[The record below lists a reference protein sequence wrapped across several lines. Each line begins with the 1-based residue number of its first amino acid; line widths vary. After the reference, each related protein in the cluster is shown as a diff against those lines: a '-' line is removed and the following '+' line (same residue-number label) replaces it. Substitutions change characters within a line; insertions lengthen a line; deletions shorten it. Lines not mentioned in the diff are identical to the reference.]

1 MLRLLSII
9 TIIFIFCGQLLFVT
23 TAFNTINIYSN
34 NNNSNNSN
42 KLIRT
47 VTMTMAMT
55 MARTEDTE
63 TSSPSSSSLGKKRSL
78 RSVQT
83 MLVDNESSTRTAASS
98 SASSAACIGDIVT
111 LNIQL
116 TPEDGFVPEHLFDSS
131 GEITF
136 VLGWGNY
143 LPGLHELL
151 LLNGSNSNSDN
162 GSSDTNSGGGGGMI
176 VDDEIKNV
184 SIDAGFGRH
193 NPDMVIEVPKTN
205 LKKVKHIEKIQ
216 PNTTLNLQGG
226 IQVNVL
232 EVTKDTIIVDA
243 NHPLA
248 GSSYLCSF
256 KVLSIDKF
264 PIHKLQEEE
273 EEAAADVSQTK
284 ITTTSS
290 TSSPY
295 EIATFAAGCFW
306 GLELAF
312 MRTNGI
318 VGTRA
323 GYSQGIVSNPSY
335 EEISEGSTKHREAVM
350 VIYDSRIVSY
360 KDILTI
366 YNDRLVATAP
376 EYFKLDI
383 FAEDETDDEDNED
396 DNSTNAK
403 RTTEDSLQ
411 YKHGIYFH
419 NDQQKQQANE
429 FILSSTSINNMNNR
443 YHCDVELL
451 PANIFYNA
459 EGQHQQY
466 LYKGGQAARKGCRDI
481 IRCHG

>member
-1 MLRLLSII
+1 MLTFTFISII
-9 TIIFIFCGQLLFVT
+9 SFFFGQLLFVT
-23 TAFNTINIYSN
+23 TNSFNNNINIYSN
-34 NNNSNNSN
+34 RN
-42 KLIRT
+42 KMTIRT
-47 VTMTMAMT
+47 MT

-63 TSSPSSSSLGKKRSL
+63 ISSSSSSSLGKKRPL

-83 MLVDNESSTRTAASS
+83 MLIDNDSSTSTTRTGPS
-98 SASSAACIGDIVT
+98 SASASATACVGDIVT

-116 TPEDGFVPEHLFDSS
+116 TPEDGYVPDHLFDSS

-151 LLNGSNSNSDN
+151 L
-162 GSSDTNSGGGGGMI
+162 SGTE
-176 VDDEIKNV
+176 EIKNI

-193 NPDMVIEVPKTN
+193 NPELVIEVPKTN

-264 PIHKLQEEE
+264 PIHKLQQEEAEEE
-273 EEAAADVSQTK
+273 TDS
-284 ITTTSS
+284 SS
-290 TSSPY
+290 TSPFD
-295 EIATFAAGCFW
+295 IATFAMGCFW

-318 VGTRA
+318 IGTRA
-323 GYSQGIVSNPSY
+323 GYTQGIVPNPSY
-335 EEISEGSTKHREAVM
+335 DEISEGSTKHREAVM

-366 YNDRLVATAP
+366 YNDRLAATAP

-383 FAEDETDDEDNED
+383 FADDDDEEVDN
-396 DNSTNAK
+396 NNTNTK
-403 RTTEDSLQ
+403 TTEDSLQ
-411 YKHGIYFH
+411 YKHGVYFH
-419 NDQQKQQANE
+419 NDEQKQQANE

-459 EGQHQQY
+459 EDQHQQY

-481 IRCHG
+481 IRCYG

>member
-1 MLRLLSII
+1 MI
-9 TIIFIFCGQLLFVT
+9 
-23 TAFNTINIYSN
+23 TAFNTINIYPN

-98 SASSAACIGDIVT
+98 SSASAASSAACIGDIVT

-151 LLNGSNSNSDN
+151 LLNGS
-162 GSSDTNSGGGGGMI
+162 SDTNSGGGCGGGMI

-273 EEAAADVSQTK
+273 EEEEEAADVSQTK
-284 ITTTSS
+284 ISTTSS
-290 TSSPY
+290 TPSPY

>member
-1 MLRLLSII
+1 
-9 TIIFIFCGQLLFVT
+9 
-23 TAFNTINIYSN
+23 
-34 NNNSNNSN
+34 
-42 KLIRT
+42 
-47 VTMTMAMT
+47 
-55 MARTEDTE
+55 
-63 TSSPSSSSLGKKRSL
+63 
-78 RSVQT
+78 
-83 MLVDNESSTRTAASS
+83 MLVDNESSTRTAASTAASS

-151 LLNGSNSNSDN
+151 LHNGSNSNNN
-162 GSSDTNSGGGGGMI
+162 GSSDTNSGGGCGSGMI

-273 EEAAADVSQTK
+273 EEEAADVSQTK

-323 GYSQGIVSNPSY
+323 GYSQGFVSNPSY

-350 VIYDSRIVSY
+350 VIYDPRIVSY
-360 KDILTI
+360 KDILNI

-403 RTTEDSLQ
+403 TTAEDL
-411 YKHGIYFH
+411 
-419 NDQQKQQANE
+419 
-429 FILSSTSINNMNNR
+429 
-443 YHCDVELL
+443 
-451 PANIFYNA
+451 
-459 EGQHQQY
+459 
-466 LYKGGQAARKGCRDI
+466 
-481 IRCHG
+481 

>member
-1 MLRLLSII
+1 M
-9 TIIFIFCGQLLFVT
+9 T
-23 TAFNTINIYSN
+23 
-34 NNNSNNSN
+34 
-42 KLIRT
+42 IRT
-47 VTMTMAMT
+47 MT

-63 TSSPSSSSLGKKRSL
+63 ISSSSSSSLGKKRPL

-83 MLVDNESSTRTAASS
+83 MLIDNDSSTSTTRTGPS
-98 SASSAACIGDIVT
+98 SASASATACVGDIVT

-116 TPEDGFVPEHLFDSS
+116 TPEDGYVPDHLFDSS

-151 LLNGSNSNSDN
+151 L
-162 GSSDTNSGGGGGMI
+162 SGTE
-176 VDDEIKNV
+176 EIKNI

-193 NPDMVIEVPKTN
+193 NPELVIEVPKTN

-264 PIHKLQEEE
+264 PIHKLQQEEAEEE
-273 EEAAADVSQTK
+273 TDS
-284 ITTTSS
+284 SS
-290 TSSPY
+290 TSPFD
-295 EIATFAAGCFW
+295 IATFAMGCFW

-318 VGTRA
+318 IGTRA
-323 GYSQGIVSNPSY
+323 GYTQGIVPNPSY
-335 EEISEGSTKHREAVM
+335 DEISEGSTKHREAVM

-366 YNDRLVATAP
+366 YNDRLAATAP

-383 FAEDETDDEDNED
+383 FADDDDEEVDN
-396 DNSTNAK
+396 NNTNTK
-403 RTTEDSLQ
+403 TTEDSLQ

-419 NDQQKQQANE
+419 NDEQKQQANE

-459 EGQHQQY
+459 EDQHQQY

-481 IRCHG
+481 IRCYG

>member
-1 MLRLLSII
+1 
-9 TIIFIFCGQLLFVT
+9 
-23 TAFNTINIYSN
+23 
-34 NNNSNNSN
+34 
-42 KLIRT
+42 
-47 VTMTMAMT
+47 MT

-63 TSSPSSSSLGKKRSL
+63 TSSPSSSSSSRKKRSL

-83 MLVDNESSTRTAASS
+83 MLVDNDSSTRAAASS
-98 SASSAACIGDIVT
+98 ASVPSSACVGDIVT

-116 TPEDGFVPEHLFDSS
+116 TPEDGYVPDHLFDSS

-151 LLNGSNSNSDN
+151 LNSNNND
-162 GSSDTNSGGGGGMI
+162 GMI

-205 LKKVKHIEKIQ
+205 LKKVKNIEKIQ

-256 KVLSIDKF
+256 KILSIDKF

-273 EEAAADVSQTK
+273 EEADLSHTK
-284 ITTTSS
+284 TTSS
-290 TSSPY
+290 TSPF
-295 EIATFAAGCFW
+295 EIATFAMGCFW

-318 VGTRA
+318 IGTRA
-323 GYSQGIVSNPSY
+323 GYTQGIVSNPSY

-360 KDILTI
+360 KDILTV
-366 YNDRLVATAP
+366 YNDRLAATAP

-383 FAEDETDDEDNED
+383 FAEDGDDDDEDYDED
-396 DNSTNAK
+396 DNDTNK
-403 RTTEDSLQ
+403 TTREDSFQ

-419 NDQQKQQANE
+419 NEQQKQQASE

-459 EGQHQQY
+459 EDQHQQY

-481 IRCHG
+481 IRCYG

>member
-1 MLRLLSII
+1 M
-9 TIIFIFCGQLLFVT
+9 T
-23 TAFNTINIYSN
+23 
-34 NNNSNNSN
+34 
-42 KLIRT
+42 IRT
-47 VTMTMAMT
+47 MT

-63 TSSPSSSSLGKKRSL
+63 ISSSSSSSLGKKRPL

-83 MLVDNESSTRTAASS
+83 MLIDNDSSTSTTRTGPS
-98 SASSAACIGDIVT
+98 SASASATACVGDIVT

-116 TPEDGFVPEHLFDSS
+116 TPEDGYVPDHLFDSS

-151 LLNGSNSNSDN
+151 L
-162 GSSDTNSGGGGGMI
+162 SGTE
-176 VDDEIKNV
+176 EIKNI

-193 NPDMVIEVPKTN
+193 NPELVIEVPKTN

-264 PIHKLQEEE
+264 PIHKLQQEEAEEE
-273 EEAAADVSQTK
+273 TDS
-284 ITTTSS
+284 SS
-290 TSSPY
+290 TSPFD
-295 EIATFAAGCFW
+295 IATFAMGCFW

-318 VGTRA
+318 IGTRA
-323 GYSQGIVSNPSY
+323 GYTQGIVPNPSY
-335 EEISEGSTKHREAVM
+335 DEISEGSTKHREAVM

-366 YNDRLVATAP
+366 YNDRLAATAP

-383 FAEDETDDEDNED
+383 FADDDDEEVDN
-396 DNSTNAK
+396 NNTNTK
-403 RTTEDSLQ
+403 TTEDSLQ

-419 NDQQKQQANE
+419 NDEQKQQANE

-459 EGQHQQY
+459 EDQHQQY

>member
-1 MLRLLSII
+1 
-9 TIIFIFCGQLLFVT
+9 
-23 TAFNTINIYSN
+23 
-34 NNNSNNSN
+34 
-42 KLIRT
+42 
-47 VTMTMAMT
+47 
-55 MARTEDTE
+55 
-63 TSSPSSSSLGKKRSL
+63 
-78 RSVQT
+78 
-83 MLVDNESSTRTAASS
+83 
-98 SASSAACIGDIVT
+98 
-111 LNIQL
+111 
-116 TPEDGFVPEHLFDSS
+116 
-131 GEITF
+131 
-136 VLGWGNY
+136 
-143 LPGLHELL
+143 
-151 LLNGSNSNSDN
+151 
-162 GSSDTNSGGGGGMI
+162 MI

-273 EEAAADVSQTK
+273 AADVSQTK

-396 DNSTNAK
+396 DNSTNSK
-403 RTTEDSLQ
+403 TSTTEDSLQ

>member
-1 MLRLLSII
+1 
-9 TIIFIFCGQLLFVT
+9 
-23 TAFNTINIYSN
+23 
-34 NNNSNNSN
+34 
-42 KLIRT
+42 
-47 VTMTMAMT
+47 MTMAMT

-151 LLNGSNSNSDN
+151 LLNGSN
-162 GSSDTNSGGGGGMI
+162 GGGGGGMI

-273 EEAAADVSQTK
+273 EEAADVSQTK

-403 RTTEDSLQ
+403 TSTTEDSLQ

>member
-1 MLRLLSII
+1 M
-9 TIIFIFCGQLLFVT
+9 T
-23 TAFNTINIYSN
+23 
-34 NNNSNNSN
+34 
-42 KLIRT
+42 IRT
-47 VTMTMAMT
+47 MT

-63 TSSPSSSSLGKKRSL
+63 ISSSSSSSLGKKRPL

-83 MLVDNESSTRTAASS
+83 MLIDNDSSTSTTRTGPS
-98 SASSAACIGDIVT
+98 SASASATACVGDIVT

-116 TPEDGFVPEHLFDSS
+116 TPEDGYVPDHLFDSS

-151 LLNGSNSNSDN
+151 L
-162 GSSDTNSGGGGGMI
+162 SGTE
-176 VDDEIKNV
+176 EIKNI

-193 NPDMVIEVPKTN
+193 NPELVIEVPKTN

-264 PIHKLQEEE
+264 PIHKLQQEEAEEE
-273 EEAAADVSQTK
+273 TDS
-284 ITTTSS
+284 SS
-290 TSSPY
+290 TSPFD
-295 EIATFAAGCFW
+295 IATFAMGCFW

-318 VGTRA
+318 IGTRA
-323 GYSQGIVSNPSY
+323 GYTQGIVPNPSY
-335 EEISEGSTKHREAVM
+335 DEISEGSTKHREAVM

-366 YNDRLVATAP
+366 YNDRLAATAP

-383 FAEDETDDEDNED
+383 FADDDDEEVDN
-396 DNSTNAK
+396 NNTNTK
-403 RTTEDSLQ
+403 TTEDSLQ
-411 YKHGIYFH
+411 YKHGVYFH
-419 NDQQKQQANE
+419 NDEQKQQANE

-459 EGQHQQY
+459 EDQHQQY

-481 IRCHG
+481 IRCYG

>member
-1 MLRLLSII
+1 
-9 TIIFIFCGQLLFVT
+9 
-23 TAFNTINIYSN
+23 
-34 NNNSNNSN
+34 
-42 KLIRT
+42 
-47 VTMTMAMT
+47 MT

-151 LLNGSNSNSDN
+151 LLNGS
-162 GSSDTNSGGGGGMI
+162 SDTNSGGGGGGGMI

-264 PIHKLQEEE
+264 PIHKLQEEDE
-273 EEAAADVSQTK
+273 EEDAADVSQTK

-396 DNSTNAK
+396 DNSTNSK
-403 RTTEDSLQ
+403 TSTTEDSLQ

-481 IRCHG
+481 IRCYG

>member
-1 MLRLLSII
+1 MI
-9 TIIFIFCGQLLFVT
+9 
-23 TAFNTINIYSN
+23 TAFNTINIYPN

-98 SASSAACIGDIVT
+98 SASAASSAACIGDIVT

-151 LLNGSNSNSDN
+151 LLNGSN
-162 GSSDTNSGGGGGMI
+162 GGGGMI

-273 EEAAADVSQTK
+273 EEAADVSQTK

-396 DNSTNAK
+396 DNSTNSK
-403 RTTEDSLQ
+403 TSTTEDSLQ

-419 NDQQKQQANE
+419 NDQQKQQADE

>member
-1 MLRLLSII
+1 MLI
-9 TIIFIFCGQLLFVT
+9 
-23 TAFNTINIYSN
+23 
-34 NNNSNNSN
+34 
-42 KLIRT
+42 
-47 VTMTMAMT
+47 
-55 MARTEDTE
+55 
-63 TSSPSSSSLGKKRSL
+63 
-78 RSVQT
+78 
-83 MLVDNESSTRTAASS
+83 DNDSSTSTTRTGPS
-98 SASSAACIGDIVT
+98 SASASATACVGDIVT

-116 TPEDGFVPEHLFDSS
+116 TPEDGYVPDHLFDSS

-151 LLNGSNSNSDN
+151 L
-162 GSSDTNSGGGGGMI
+162 SGTE
-176 VDDEIKNV
+176 EIKNI

-193 NPDMVIEVPKTN
+193 NPELVIEVPKTN

-264 PIHKLQEEE
+264 PIHKLQQEEAEEE
-273 EEAAADVSQTK
+273 TDS
-284 ITTTSS
+284 SS
-290 TSSPY
+290 TSPFD
-295 EIATFAAGCFW
+295 IATFAMGCFW

-318 VGTRA
+318 IGTRA
-323 GYSQGIVSNPSY
+323 GYTQGIVPNPSY
-335 EEISEGSTKHREAVM
+335 DEISEGSTKHREAVM

-366 YNDRLVATAP
+366 YNDRLAATAP

-383 FAEDETDDEDNED
+383 FADDDDEEVDN
-396 DNSTNAK
+396 NNTNTK
-403 RTTEDSLQ
+403 TTEDSLQ

-419 NDQQKQQANE
+419 NDEQKQQANE

-459 EGQHQQY
+459 EDQHQQY

-481 IRCHG
+481 IRCYG

>member
-1 MLRLLSII
+1 MLTFTFISII
-9 TIIFIFCGQLLFVT
+9 SFFFGQLLFVT
-23 TAFNTINIYSN
+23 TNSFNNNINIYSN
-34 NNNSNNSN
+34 RN
-42 KLIRT
+42 KMTIRT
-47 VTMTMAMT
+47 MT

-63 TSSPSSSSLGKKRSL
+63 ISSSSSSSLGKKRPL

-83 MLVDNESSTRTAASS
+83 MLIDNDSSTSTTRTGPS
-98 SASSAACIGDIVT
+98 SASASATACVGDIVT

-116 TPEDGFVPEHLFDSS
+116 TPEDGYVPDHLFDSS

-151 LLNGSNSNSDN
+151 L
-162 GSSDTNSGGGGGMI
+162 SGTE
-176 VDDEIKNV
+176 EIKNI

-193 NPDMVIEVPKTN
+193 NPELVIEVPKTN

-264 PIHKLQEEE
+264 PIHKLQQEEAEEE
-273 EEAAADVSQTK
+273 TDS
-284 ITTTSS
+284 SS
-290 TSSPY
+290 TSPFD
-295 EIATFAAGCFW
+295 IATFAMGCFW

-318 VGTRA
+318 IGTRA
-323 GYSQGIVSNPSY
+323 GYTQGIVPNPSY
-335 EEISEGSTKHREAVM
+335 DEISEGSTKHREAVM

-366 YNDRLVATAP
+366 YNDRLAATAP

-383 FAEDETDDEDNED
+383 FADDDDEEVDN
-396 DNSTNAK
+396 NNTNTK
-403 RTTEDSLQ
+403 TTEDSLQ

-419 NDQQKQQANE
+419 NDEQKQQANE

-459 EGQHQQY
+459 EDQHQQY

-481 IRCHG
+481 IRCYG

>member
-1 MLRLLSII
+1 MI
-9 TIIFIFCGQLLFVT
+9 

-151 LLNGSNSNSDN
+151 LLNGS
-162 GSSDTNSGGGGGMI
+162 SDTNSGGGGGGMI

-273 EEAAADVSQTK
+273 EEADLSHTATTT
-284 ITTTSS
+284 TTTSS

-403 RTTEDSLQ
+403 TSTTEDSLQ

-459 EGQHQQY
+459 EDQHQQY

>member
-1 MLRLLSII
+1 
-9 TIIFIFCGQLLFVT
+9 
-23 TAFNTINIYSN
+23 
-34 NNNSNNSN
+34 
-42 KLIRT
+42 
-47 VTMTMAMT
+47 

-63 TSSPSSSSLGKKRSL
+63 ISSSSSSSLGKKRPL

-83 MLVDNESSTRTAASS
+83 MLIDNDSSTSTTRTGPS
-98 SASSAACIGDIVT
+98 SASASATACVGDIVT

-116 TPEDGFVPEHLFDSS
+116 TPEDGYVPDHLFDSS

-151 LLNGSNSNSDN
+151 L
-162 GSSDTNSGGGGGMI
+162 SGTE
-176 VDDEIKNV
+176 EIKNI

-193 NPDMVIEVPKTN
+193 NPELVIEVPKTN

-264 PIHKLQEEE
+264 PIHKLQQEEAEEE
-273 EEAAADVSQTK
+273 TDS
-284 ITTTSS
+284 SS
-290 TSSPY
+290 TSPFD
-295 EIATFAAGCFW
+295 IATFAMGCFW

-318 VGTRA
+318 IGTRA
-323 GYSQGIVSNPSY
+323 GYTQGIVPNPSY
-335 EEISEGSTKHREAVM
+335 DEISEGSTKHREAVM

-366 YNDRLVATAP
+366 YNDRLAATAP

-383 FAEDETDDEDNED
+383 FADDDDEEVDN
-396 DNSTNAK
+396 NNTNTK
-403 RTTEDSLQ
+403 TTEDSLQ

-419 NDQQKQQANE
+419 NDEQKQQANE

-459 EGQHQQY
+459 EDQHQQY

-481 IRCHG
+481 IRCYG

>member
-1 MLRLLSII
+1 VI
-9 TIIFIFCGQLLFVT
+9 
-23 TAFNTINIYSN
+23 TAFNTINIYPN
-34 NNNSNNSN
+34 NNNSNNSD

-151 LLNGSNSNSDN
+151 LLNGSNSNNDN
-162 GSSDTNSGGGGGMI
+162 GSSDTNSGGGCGSGMI

-273 EEAAADVSQTK
+273 EEAADVSQTK

-383 FAEDETDDEDNED
+383 FAEDDDEDNED

-403 RTTEDSLQ
+403 TSTTEDSLQ

-429 FILSSTSINNMNNR
+429 FIVSSTSINNMNNR